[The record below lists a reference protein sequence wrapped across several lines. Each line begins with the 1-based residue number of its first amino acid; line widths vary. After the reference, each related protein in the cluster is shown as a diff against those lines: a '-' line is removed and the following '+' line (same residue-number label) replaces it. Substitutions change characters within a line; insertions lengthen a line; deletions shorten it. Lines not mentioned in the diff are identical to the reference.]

1 MSVRQSRNLLL
12 IAFAISLLLHLIFAL
27 NFHRRGSESPTDIEV
42 VRIEHRSIM
51 IRVQKTP
58 PPRAHPKQTPAP
70 TSSPAPKPTA
80 SGSKPAGNGA
90 ESVATSA
97 PTPAPTAAATV
108 ATNPCG
114 RNDAEAALATPPTP
128 PVIPVSARGDGT
140 SGTTIVK
147 GAARRQRHGAGNGR
161 LADQRKPSPR
171 PDRRRHGAR
180 RIVYAGIAQ
189 LQAGRDR
196 LRVQR
201 TLRRVV
207 AARPIR

>member
-12 IAFAISLLLHLIFAL
+12 IAFAISLLLHLMFAL

-90 ESVATSA
+90 ESIATSA

-114 RNDAEAALATPPTP
+114 RNDAEAALTTPPTP

-147 GAARRQRHGAGNGR
+147 CSSTTKAPCLERPSRRQAET
-161 LADQRKPSPR
+161 KPS
-171 PDRRRHGAR
+171 
-180 RIVYAGIAQ
+180 I
-189 LQAGRDR
+189 
-196 LRVQR
+196 
-201 TLRRVV
+201 
-207 AARPIR
+207 

>member
-42 VRIEHRSIM
+42 VRIEHRSIQ
-51 IRVQKTP
+51 IQVKKTP

-80 SGSKPAGNGA
+80 SGSKPSGNGA
-90 ESVATSA
+90 ESIATAA
-97 PTPAPTAAATV
+97 PTPAPTAAATI

-114 RNDAEAALATPPTP
+114 RNDADAALVTPPTP

-147 GAARRQRHGAGNGR
+147 VQLDDKGTVLGTTVAQTSGNQALDLIAVGMARDASYTPASHNCKPVATAYEFSVRFAAW
-161 LADQRKPSPR
+161 
-171 PDRRRHGAR
+171 
-180 RIVYAGIAQ
+180 
-189 LQAGRDR
+189 
-196 LRVQR
+196 
-201 TLRRVV
+201 
-207 AARPIR
+207 